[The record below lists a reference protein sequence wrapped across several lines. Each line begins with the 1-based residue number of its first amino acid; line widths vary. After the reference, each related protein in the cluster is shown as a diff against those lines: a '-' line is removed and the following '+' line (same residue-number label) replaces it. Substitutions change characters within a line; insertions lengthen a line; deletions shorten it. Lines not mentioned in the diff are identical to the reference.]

1 MGRLVCDELEDYI
14 YTYNFY
20 ISGICIGLAYEAQA
34 LSSIYIS
41 VHLSPV
47 ERTLQSLTGVELS

>member
-1 MGRLVCDELEDYI
+1 MNWK
-14 YTYNFY
+14 TTSTHTTF
-20 ISGICIGLAYEAQA
+20 ISRVSACIGLAYEAQA